1 MVSPPPLRSATSSR
15 LVLTTHATTE
25 DVLKARLK
33 TIGVSEHKFTVEIG
47 QYFIARLPSILL
59 SSFLSLAP
67 LGYHVGEKT
76 NWSVYDVGGTRTQ
89 RAAWQPYFEH
99 VNALIFLAPISA
111 FDQALVEDRRVNRLV
126 SLCLLS
132 LAMSYLL
139 TD

>member
-1 MVSPPPLRSATSSR
+1 MVSATRGHGSATASR
-15 LVLTTHATTE
+15 LVLTFITTE

-33 TIGVSEHKFTVEIG
+33 TIGVSEHRFTVEIG
-47 QYFIARLPSILL
+47 QHFIACLPSILL
-59 SSFLSLAP
+59 SLFPALA
-67 LGYHVGEKT
+67 LLLCHIGEKT

-126 SLCLLS
+126 SLCLLCHT
-132 LAMSYLL
+132 LEP
-139 TD
+139 TVV